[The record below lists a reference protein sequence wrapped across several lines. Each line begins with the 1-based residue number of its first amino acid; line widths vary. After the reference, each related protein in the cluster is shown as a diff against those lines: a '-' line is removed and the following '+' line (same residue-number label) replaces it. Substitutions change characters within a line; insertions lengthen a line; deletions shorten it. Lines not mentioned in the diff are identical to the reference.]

1 MHLSCSF
8 HPPSRLTLH
17 AVVCVCLCHEQM
29 FMKSATP
36 DSGRPLSSQCANAL
50 LWLAV
55 YAGISHLEVLHM
67 FVSQLSEDTP
77 VRLFIVHCHDAT
89 ALFFACFTAQ
99 FGCESGMKVTLCRWD
114 NGVGP
119 LQRDRAFGAWF
130 AERLERSTWAVSE
143 QHVWPRHKGHGPR
156 DDDCKARRV
165 PHLSPKTRETTH

>member
-1 MHLSCSF
+1 MHVNMTKQHASELLF
-8 HPPSRLTLH
+8 PPTFSPYF
-17 AVVCVCLCHEQM
+17 ACCGVCVCLCHKQM

-77 VRLFIVHCHDAT
+77 VRLFVQPAHCHDAT

-99 FGCESGMKVTLCRWD
+99 FGCESGMEVTLCRWD
-114 NGVGP
+114 NGVGW
-119 LQRDRAFGAWF
+119 RSD
-130 AERLERSTWAVSE
+130 AERARVQKMVERKKACVVTDGLRGLILKNKPYKAV
-143 QHVWPRHKGHGPR
+143 H
-156 DDDCKARRV
+156 
-165 PHLSPKTRETTH
+165 